1 MDLEGFA
8 KRGLRRADL
17 QVESKLTDLI
27 LEVKRERITREQA
40 ERWAL
45 AVMEEAK
52 ATLTPQG
59 DVFELHDSGVSMGEF
74 GVGSRGLGDFYAHGK
89 IAEVIGDTK
98 AEVDSRQ
105 LDDSGAIEAGGKYL
119 VLSVDGMHSRL
130 SDYPFLAGF
139 HVARATL
146 RDVYVMRAR
155 PVAMFSDIHLA
166 DDGDVSRL
174 FDHIAGIAAVGDL
187 TGAPL
192 ITGSTLR
199 IGGDV
204 VIGDRLTGCVG
215 AVGVSDNLS
224 PRRDAAPGDVILMTE
239 GAGGGTICAAA
250 LYYGLHHV
258 VDETIN
264 IKFLEAA
271 AVLLDS
277 DVEIH
282 AMTDVTNGGIR
293 GDAKEISQTAGVK
306 LIFEEEKMR
315 GLVNPQVLD
324 MLETLE
330 IDYLGVSIDAL
341 LIIAPQSSA
350 QEIIRVIRD
359 QGVMIEQIG
368 EVAEGSGVELRTAK
382 GITDFEPRFRE
393 SAYTPIKKVV
403 DKEPIRNFD
412 EMKEQ
417 VNLAAERA
425 IIKKKYFVDKIR
437 NKSFV
442 G

>member
-52 ATLTPQG
+52 ATLDPQG
-59 DVFELHDSGVSMGEF
+59 AVFELLDSGVSMGEF

-98 AEVDSRQ
+98 AEVDSQQ

-155 PVAMFSDIHLA
+155 PVAMLSDIHLA

-199 IGGDV
+199 IGGDM

-368 EVAEGSGVELRTAK
+368 EVAEGSGVELRTAQ

-425 IIKKKYFVDKIR
+425 IIKKKHFVDKIR